1 MQSYRH
7 SHYGKD
13 RVGVTLDEEW
23 FTTVGAAGSTLR
35 AGIWYEDS
43 RRDLGRDWH
52 QMLDP
57 TLNFNWNEQAYW
69 HQYEWDFPQRI
80 FKWYV
85 EETLYAGPFALNG
98 GIKQF
103 LVGVSREDLFNVD
116 PELTVDSD
124 SNLLFSGGMTYET
137 PVEGLD
143 LFAGYSENFK
153 AISATLLE
161 VPGRSLDLLEPE
173 TASNIDVGLQYAG
186 DRVAVSA
193 TGYVIDFENRIFYLG
208 PQTPAGPNYLIP
220 GGGAYFNA
228 GGIDT
233 RGIELSATVQLPR
246 QTSFYTAYTFN
257 DSAYAGSGDPLV
269 DANQGIVS
277 GTDVT
282 GVPEQLW
289 VVSLD
294 RSGPHR
300 CGDWCSTLLDTYL
313 DGLAGRNVTKPSQY
327 AWNQGP
333 QIQVSVSFCNHHHDC
348 DRESSHVLL
357 EREVPI
363 NRKKHV
369 EVTLRQRE
377 QVAIL
382 LAGPTHFRDRSSRV
396 PDQVPLQAFR
406 QTLIKQNAHEREGR
420 PSLAQERP
428 PPAPDSRWGNL

>member
-1 MQSYRH
+1 
-7 SHYGKD
+7 
-13 RVGVTLDEEW
+13 
-23 FTTVGAAGSTLR
+23 
-35 AGIWYEDS
+35 
-43 RRDLGRDWH
+43 
-52 QMLDP
+52 
-57 TLNFNWNEQAYW
+57 
-69 HQYEWDFPQRI
+69 
-80 FKWYV
+80 
-85 EETLYAGPFALNG
+85 
-98 GIKQF
+98 
-103 LVGVSREDLFNVD
+103 
-116 PELTVDSD
+116 
-124 SNLLFSGGMTYET
+124 MTYET

-233 RGIELSATVQLPR
+233 RGIELSATVPLPR

-257 DSAYAGSGDPLV
+257 DSAYVGSGDPLV

-294 RSGPHR
+294 RSGPLAMGLSAKYTSSR
-300 CGDWCSTLLDTYL
+300 RVSLTADWDADAYWVADAYVTFSGEAVSDLLRSTEFSIVANNLLDTAYL
-313 DGLAGRNVTKPSQY
+313 SAITENA
-327 AWNQGP
+327 AWLGAP
-333 QIQVSVSFCNHHHDC
+333 RTVSMTATISF
-348 DRESSHVLL
+348 
-357 EREVPI
+357 
-363 NRKKHV
+363 
-369 EVTLRQRE
+369 
-377 QVAIL
+377 
-382 LAGPTHFRDRSSRV
+382 
-396 PDQVPLQAFR
+396 
-406 QTLIKQNAHEREGR
+406 
-420 PSLAQERP
+420 
-428 PPAPDSRWGNL
+428 